1 MFKKL
6 TKIWKSI
13 ISDDD
18 VITISPEEMEEG
30 KNFVINCFNNKEY
43 QALGRAYK
51 ADPIKYNIPQ
61 EYINIISK
69 NFTTDFES
77 HIFNSANIDFFALNP
92 QLLSP
97 EDFLNIFQLNLTP
110 TFYNDIFRYHILAKN
125 PDLIKLDKLTEK
137 DFAIKRTCEFLIEK
151 ANSKEVQNHLVQ
163 RFSHFLKNGS
173 DSPNEEILFCISSSP
188 LASHFKLSDI
198 QKSPHTTNRL
208 TRTFFAEYR
217 QLNEMSN
224 SNKELVPKT
233 APTPTIKPFVLD
245 DATVGQLPY
254 SVRSKYNVIIEMVNK
269 YNKSRIKND
278 QEDIHFLESL
288 MQRHL
293 PETISQYLQ
302 IDVSFR
308 DKVFASTPKTATEII
323 HETLDLYIN
332 RLEKIGSN
340 LSEAALN
347 KLQAHKLHIQRMS
360 QKITLFNQ
368 GVTEVPDELEIKAPE
383 VEIPRVRLR

>member
-1 MFKKL
+1 
-6 TKIWKSI
+6 
-13 ISDDD
+13 
-18 VITISPEEMEEG
+18 
-30 KNFVINCFNNKEY
+30 
-43 QALGRAYK
+43 
-51 ADPIKYNIPQ
+51 
-61 EYINIISK
+61 
-69 NFTTDFES
+69 
-77 HIFNSANIDFFALNP
+77 
-92 QLLSP
+92 
-97 EDFLNIFQLNLTP
+97 
-110 TFYNDIFRYHILAKN
+110 
-125 PDLIKLDKLTEK
+125 
-137 DFAIKRTCEFLIEK
+137 
-151 ANSKEVQNHLVQ
+151 
-163 RFSHFLKNGS
+163 
-173 DSPNEEILFCISSSP
+173 
-188 LASHFKLSDI
+188 
-198 QKSPHTTNRL
+198 
-208 TRTFFAEYR
+208 
-217 QLNEMSN
+217 MSN